1 MLLGFRID
9 FISDMDGVMLEPL
22 NYEVGFKLQ
31 VPSGDLSEVVLRGAD
46 SRSALVWGPSLICP
60 HYNNISGGKGIM
72 PP

>member
-31 VPSGDLSEVVLRGAD
+31 VPSGDLSEVVLRELIAD
-46 SRSALVWGPSLICP
+46 LPLCGDRL
-60 HYNNISGGKGIM
+60 
-72 PP
+72 